1 MNFQLR
7 IITIAIVPTGC
18 CEMSGL
24 LSCVL
29 GFD

>member
-1 MNFQLR
+1 MHFQLR
-7 IITIAIVPTGC
+7 IITIAIVPTDC
-18 CEMSGL
+18 CEMNGL

>member
-7 IITIAIVPTGC
+7 IITNAIAPTDY